1 MLKKILKICF
11 SFAVIVLLSS
21 CSLAGSWVY
30 ERLDDY
36 LADYFKEFAD
46 FSDEQR
52 QEIQIV
58 SEEFLNWFSENELLN
73 VVALLE
79 DIKEIDIEN
88 PEQTVKESYAKGED
102 IFKRSNNYFKKPII
116 SFSKRLTKDQIKQIG
131 SHFDELRNEREEE
144 RNKEKK
150 EYKERILENYIA
162 GFDRIGINLRED
174 QIDAININLASH
186 NNTREEWSNLQQ
198 DWVEEFIELL
208 KTNQSYDY
216 EMKMSSYLSSLENLG
231 NENFR
236 EKINENE
243 ILAIKI
249 ISLVFLTIDEKQF
262 KGFNRSL
269 DVYLKSI
276 NRILSKR
283 RVN

>member
-11 SFAVIVLLSS
+11 SSAVIVLLSS

-102 IFKRSNNYFKKPII
+102 IFRRSNNYFKKPII

-186 NNTREEWSNLQQ
+186 NNTRAEWSNLQQ

-276 NRILSKR
+276 SRILSKR

>member
-1 MLKKILKICF
+1 MRKKILKICF
-11 SFAVIVLLSS
+11 SSAVIVLLSS

-102 IFKRSNNYFKKPII
+102 IFRRSNNYFKKPII

-283 RVN
+283 KVN

>member
-1 MLKKILKICF
+1 MRKKILKICF
-11 SFAVIVLLSS
+11 SSAVIVLLSS

-102 IFKRSNNYFKKPII
+102 IFRRSNNYFKKPII

-174 QIDAININLASH
+174 QIDAINTNLASH

-198 DWVEEFIELL
+198 DWVEELIELL
-208 KTNQSYDY
+208 KTNQSY
-216 EMKMSSYLSSLENLG
+216 EFEVKMSSYLNSLENLG

-283 RVN
+283 KVN

>member
-102 IFKRSNNYFKKPII
+102 IFRRSNNYFKKPII

-150 EYKERILENYIA
+150 EYKERIVENYIA

-283 RVN
+283 KVN

>member
-46 FSDEQR
+46 FSEEQR

-73 VVALLE
+73 VIALLE

-283 RVN
+283 KVN

>member
-11 SFAVIVLLSS
+11 SSAVIVLLSS

-102 IFKRSNNYFKKPII
+102 IFRRSNNYFKKPII

-131 SHFDELRNEREEE
+131 THFDELRNERDEE

-276 NRILSKR
+276 SRILSKR

>member
-102 IFKRSNNYFKKPII
+102 IFRRSNNYFKKPII

-236 EKINENE
+236 DKINENE

-283 RVN
+283 KVN

>member
-73 VVALLE
+73 VLALLE

-102 IFKRSNNYFKKPII
+102 IFRRSNNYFKKPII

-216 EMKMSSYLSSLENLG
+216 EMKMSSYLNSLENLG

-283 RVN
+283 KVN

>member
-11 SFAVIVLLSS
+11 SSAVIVLLSS

-102 IFKRSNNYFKKPII
+102 IFRRSNNYFKKPII

-283 RVN
+283 KVN

>member
-283 RVN
+283 KVN

>member
-46 FSDEQR
+46 FSEEQR

-283 RVN
+283 KVN

>member
-1 MLKKILKICF
+1 MRKKILKICF
-11 SFAVIVLLSS
+11 SSAVIVLLSS

-102 IFKRSNNYFKKPII
+102 IFRRSNNYFKKPII

-216 EMKMSSYLSSLENLG
+216 EMKMSSYLNSLENLG

-283 RVN
+283 KVN

>member
-102 IFKRSNNYFKKPII
+102 IFRRSNNYFKKPII

-283 RVN
+283 KVN

>member
-11 SFAVIVLLSS
+11 SSAVIVLLSS

-102 IFKRSNNYFKKPII
+102 IFRRSNNYFKKPII

-186 NNTREEWSNLQQ
+186 NNTRAEWSNLQQ

-283 RVN
+283 KVN

>member
-11 SFAVIVLLSS
+11 SSAVIVLLSS

-46 FSDEQR
+46 FSEEQR

-102 IFKRSNNYFKKPII
+102 IFRRSNNYFKKPII

-283 RVN
+283 KVN

>member
-11 SFAVIVLLSS
+11 SSAVIVLLSS

-102 IFKRSNNYFKKPII
+102 IFRRSNNYFKKPII

-174 QIDAININLASH
+174 QIDAININLANH

-283 RVN
+283 KVN

>member
-1 MLKKILKICF
+1 M
-11 SFAVIVLLSS
+11 IVLLSS

-102 IFKRSNNYFKKPII
+102 IFRRSNNYFKKPII

-283 RVN
+283 KVN

>member
-11 SFAVIVLLSS
+11 SSAVIVLLSS

-102 IFKRSNNYFKKPII
+102 IFRRSNNYFKKPII

-216 EMKMSSYLSSLENLG
+216 EMKMSSYLNSLENLG

-283 RVN
+283 KVN

>member
-1 MLKKILKICF
+1 MRKKILKICF
-11 SFAVIVLLSS
+11 SSAVIVLLSS

-102 IFKRSNNYFKKPII
+102 IFRRSNNYFKKPII

-208 KTNQSYDY
+208 KTNKYYDY

-283 RVN
+283 KVN

>member
-46 FSDEQR
+46 FSEEQR

-102 IFKRSNNYFKKPII
+102 IFRRSNNYFKKPII

-249 ISLVFLTIDEKQF
+249 ISLVFLTIDEKQI

-283 RVN
+283 KVN

>member
-102 IFKRSNNYFKKPII
+102 IFRRSNNYFKKPII

-249 ISLVFLTIDEKQF
+249 ISLVFLTIDEKQI

-283 RVN
+283 KVN

>member
-1 MLKKILKICF
+1 MRKKILKICF
-11 SFAVIVLLSS
+11 SSAVIVLLSS

-102 IFKRSNNYFKKPII
+102 IFRRSNNYFKKPII

-276 NRILSKR
+276 SRILSKR

>member
-1 MLKKILKICF
+1 MRKKILKICF
-11 SFAVIVLLSS
+11 SSAVIVLLSS

-102 IFKRSNNYFKKPII
+102 IFRRSNNYFKKPII

-198 DWVEEFIELL
+198 DWVDEFIELL

-216 EMKMSSYLSSLENLG
+216 EMKMSSYLNSLENLG

-283 RVN
+283 KVN

>member
-1 MLKKILKICF
+1 MRKKILKICF
-11 SFAVIVLLSS
+11 SSAVIVLLSS

-102 IFKRSNNYFKKPII
+102 IFRRSNNYFKKPII

-186 NNTREEWSNLQQ
+186 NNTRAEWSNLQQ

-283 RVN
+283 KVN

>member
-73 VVALLE
+73 VIALLE

-102 IFKRSNNYFKKPII
+102 IFRRSNNYFKKPII

-283 RVN
+283 KVN

>member
-73 VVALLE
+73 VIALLE

-283 RVN
+283 KVN

>member
-102 IFKRSNNYFKKPII
+102 IFRRSNNYFKKPII

-216 EMKMSSYLSSLENLG
+216 EMKMSSYLRSLENLG
-231 NENFR
+231 NEKFR

-283 RVN
+283 KVN